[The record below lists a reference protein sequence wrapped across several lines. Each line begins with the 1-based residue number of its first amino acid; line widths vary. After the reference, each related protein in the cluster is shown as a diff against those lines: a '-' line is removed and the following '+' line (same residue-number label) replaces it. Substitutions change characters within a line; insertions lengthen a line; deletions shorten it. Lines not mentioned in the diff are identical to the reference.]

1 MDDGVDAGAHE
12 EEKKEGVQPNLCFDF
27 EGDEDFYYSSP
38 VDGRVTTS
46 ICSTDSLHH
55 DTLHRL
61 VGETITD
68 TTTLQTADKGGDLV
82 DLLESAAFREGLE
95 VFANTPMPS
104 LTTGRPVQRQLR
116 FDGLYTPRG
125 PNSATGAELPITA
138 TTDAASTAS
147 SVEKPVAHSTRDQEE
162 ARRYLKLS
170 NYSNRLRGGNLAD
183 FSDTVQRKRAAEDA
197 DELFKASYAKGKC
210 AKATKAATP
219 LKKRL
224 GDQKTRP
231 ATWGGAITSR

>member
-12 EEKKEGVQPNLCFDF
+12 EEKKKEGVQPNLCFDF

-61 VGETITD
+61 VGETFTD
-68 TTTLQTADKGGDLV
+68 TRTLQTTDKGGDLV
-82 DLLESAAFREGLE
+82 DLLESAAFRVGLE

-104 LTTGRPVQRQLR
+104 PTTGRPVQRQLR

-125 PNSATGAELPITA
+125 PNSATGAGLPITA
-138 TTDAASTAS
+138 TTDAA
-147 SVEKPVAHSTRDQEE
+147 
-162 ARRYLKLS
+162 
-170 NYSNRLRGGNLAD
+170 G
-183 FSDTVQRKRAAEDA
+183 
-197 DELFKASYAKGKC
+197 
-210 AKATKAATP
+210 
-219 LKKRL
+219 
-224 GDQKTRP
+224 
-231 ATWGGAITSR
+231 